1 MGEITNRLAF
11 HNEYLLKQASW
22 AALALLEDLAQDT
35 SVTATLG
42 SATKALENASAL
54 AEELPSLVASERA
67 AVIEAL
73 HTELAVLIEAVD
85 EQRGATLE
93 VFTAELSALIEVVHA
108 ERIVVIEALTAER
121 VATIEA
127 IVPLMQDAIDH
138 AVWRA
143 AQLLAAMG
151 LFVVL
156 LAGAVVFALRRARG
170 HPPVLNPTE
179 NVR

>member
-1 MGEITNRLAF
+1 
-11 HNEYLLKQASW
+11 
-22 AALALLEDLAQDT
+22 
-35 SVTATLG
+35 
-42 SATKALENASAL
+42 
-54 AEELPSLVASERA
+54 
-67 AVIEAL
+67 
-73 HTELAVLIEAVD
+73 VLIEAVD
-85 EQRGATLE
+85 EQRGATLAL
-93 VFTAELSALIEVVHA
+93 FTEELAELIEAVHA
-108 ERIVVIEALTAER
+108 ERIIVIEAFTAER

-156 LAGAVVFALRRARG
+156 LAGAVVFALRRGRG
-170 HPPVLNPTE
+170 QPPVLNPTE